1 MAFELLT
8 VLLGACVGAVAV
20 LYAAPRGYLGHRR
33 IRYTPSTTSIEPV
46 TSAPPEPVPEVKP
59 AAPAPAPEPAPE
71 PAPAFAAFYE
81 TVQPPP
87 APVVTYA
94 APSTTSFGAPSA
106 PTFSKKPVRTY
117 RRRTAPVRSHVPA
130 KVAKPKS
137 KKR

>member
-20 LYAAPRGYLGHRR
+20 LFAAPRGYLGHRR
-33 IRYTPSTTSIEPV
+33 IRYTAPPTSIQPV
-46 TSAPPEPVPEVKP
+46 DSAPEPDPEEPP
-59 AAPAPAPEPAPE
+59 APAPAPAPAPEPAPAFT
-71 PAPAFAAFYE
+71 APYE

-87 APVVTYA
+87 APVVSYA
-94 APSTTSFGAPSA
+94 APSTTSFGASSA
-106 PTFSKKPVRTY
+106 PAFAKKPVRTY

-130 KVAKPKS
+130 KVAKTKS

>member
-8 VLLGACVGAVAV
+8 VLLGACVGALAV
-20 LYAAPRGYLGHRR
+20 LYAAPKGYFGHKRM
-33 IRYTPSTTSIEPV
+33 RYTAPTTSIEPV
-46 TSAPPEPVPEVKP
+46 VSAPPEPAPEVKP
-59 AAPAPAPEPAPE
+59 IAPQPAPE
-71 PAPAFAAFYE
+71 PAPAFTAAYE

-87 APVVTYA
+87 APVTYA
-94 APSTTSFGAPSA
+94 APSPASFGASSA

-130 KVAKPKS
+130 KVAKAKS